1 MKNHILVALAFFALV
16 QHNYAQ
22 AAQVQFGRHGACNTG
37 RGICAITT
45 ETNKSHSNAS
55 LLKLEGH
62 VILRIHTEQLDASSK
77 SLLTASIIASSPG
90 YLKIEKSFQL
100 DQDCQTKLHELG
112 SDISM
117 LNARDYPI
125 NVKPGQ
131 VDIYL
136 TKL

>member
-1 MKNHILVALAFFALV
+1 MAQTILIWDHDKV
-16 QHNYAQ
+16 QIWRASR
-22 AAQVQFGRHGACNTG
+22 AG
-37 RGICAITT
+37 
-45 ETNKSHSNAS
+45 AS
-55 LLKLEGH
+55 LIQEG
-62 VILRIHTEQLDASSK
+62 DAQD
-77 SLLTASIIASSPG
+77 LTALLA
-90 YLKIEKSFQL
+90 LLDKIEKSFQL